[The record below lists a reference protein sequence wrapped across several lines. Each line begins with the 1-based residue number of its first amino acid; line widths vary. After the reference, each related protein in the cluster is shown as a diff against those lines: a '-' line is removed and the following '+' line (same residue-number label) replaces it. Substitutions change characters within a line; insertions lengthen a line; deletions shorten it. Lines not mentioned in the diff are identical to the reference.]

1 MAAIGVDKL
10 VEGSIPFLTQ
20 SPLKKGRREA
30 PGGLSS
36 RFPRRSRQPLKASP
50 SFPLLLRG
58 IFKGGI
64 NGCEAIENRR

>member
-50 SFPLLLRG
+50 SSPF
-58 IFKGGI
+58 
-64 NGCEAIENRR
+64 C